1 MLFGFHVLMFLSLL
15 DVGTEYK
22 STLFEFV
29 QIPMFIGGKN
39 KDPNPRFQ
47 IATAY
52 LAYDC
57 THNILCGAAHL
68 DADYMADTSESVVK
82 SEEDTWIRIGGN
94 ASDTKLKPRL
104 ADEFEYV
111 GKPSD
116 PSFIIGYEGC
126 WNTSGLNDNIM
137 DNFVEVHFVTT
148 SGDTV
153 SSGKPVKKGNTIC
166 VKPDC
171 STQPP
176 TRSPSPGRS
185 PSKSPSQKP
194 TVSPSQSPTRSP
206 IEGNGN
212 SLAPTG
218 PPMQCCVSTG
228 ICPLDDLTFELPLL
242 NLIRGSSERPFIN
255 GTIDQDGDGIGD
267 GYFGWSGKSDQTLVT
282 NDVCFLDFM
291 FSCSYLF
298 LM

>member
-1 MLFGFHVLMFLSLL
+1 MLFGFHVLIFILL
-15 DVGTEYK
+15 RDVGTEYN

-29 QIPMFIGGKN
+29 KIPMFIGGKN
-39 KDPNPRFQ
+39 KDPNPKFQ

-68 DADYMADTSESVVK
+68 DADYMAATSVRVVK
-82 SEEDTWIRIGGN
+82 SEDDTWIRIGPN
-94 ASDTKLKPRL
+94 ASDTKLKPSL

-148 SGDTV
+148 ARDTV
-153 SSGKPVKKGNTIC
+153 SSGKPVLKGNTIC

-171 STQPP
+171 GTQPP
-176 TRSPSPGRS
+176 TSSPASG
-185 PSKSPSQKP
+185 
-194 TVSPSQSPTRSP
+194 
-206 IEGNGN
+206 
-212 SLAPTG
+212 
-218 PPMQCCVSTG
+218 QCIPV
-228 ICPLDDLTFELPLL
+228 
-242 NLIRGSSERPFIN
+242 
-255 GTIDQDGDGIGD
+255 
-267 GYFGWSGKSDQTLVT
+267 WGKVLHG
-282 NDVCFLDFM
+282 L
-291 FSCSYLF
+291 SY
-298 LM
+298 